1 MSFAGYV
8 LLLVGGFLLLMV
20 LGVPIAFSLSI
31 SAIFTVLVTGNFTVT
46 AIFHRMVGN
55 ASGYTLLAI
64 PFFILAAKMMNTG
77 GVTRKI
83 FRACSAWVGSIPGG
97 LGHANIVASIVF
109 SGMSGSAVADAGGL
123 GQIEVDAMNKEG
135 FDPEFSAAVTAASAT
150 IGPIIPPST
159 IMIVYGVTAEVSI
172 SRLFLGGVI
181 PGIMIAVAEMG
192 MVYWYAVRRNYPK
205 GDRFSLKRLWKEFRA
220 SFLSL
225 LTVVVILGGIL
236 GGIFTATEAGAF
248 AALYALLISVFVY
261 KELTWKQV
269 WEIMCDTAKQSGCIL
284 MLVGT
289 ASIFGWCLT
298 YEQAPQK
305 VANLLVSLTENKT
318 VILLLFAL
326 AYVFLGMIMEA
337 TAIIVTTVP
346 IVVPLFKLL
355 GIDLV
360 YFGVLCCIIMSLGTI
375 TPPVGTCMF
384 VLCKMT
390 KTPIQQFTKAI
401 LPWLGL
407 LLVIIVLL
415 VLFPGLITALPN
427 LLFG

>member
-1 MSFAGYV
+1 MTSSLILLIVMVVLILLNAPITYALAMAGIVFFLQHGLSGIQYIV
-8 LLLVGGFLLLMV
+8 KLAGG
-20 LGVPIAFSLSI
+20 ID
-31 SAIFTVLVTGNFTVT
+31 IF
-46 AIFHRMVGN
+46 
-55 ASGYTLLAI
+55 TLLAA
-64 PFFILAAKMMNTG
+64 PLFIFAGNIMNHG
-77 GVTRKI
+77 GVTDRI
-83 FRACSAWVGSIPGG
+83 FNFADSIVGHIRGG
-97 LGHANIVASIVF
+97 LGHVNVLASTMF
-109 SGMSGSAVADAGGL
+109 AGMSGSAIADAAGL
-123 GQIEVDAMNKEG
+123 GPIEIKAMTDHGYDK
-135 FDPEFSAAVTAASAT
+135 DFSLAVTGASAV

>member
-1 MSFAGYV
+1 MTSSLILLIVMVVLILLNAPITYALAMAGIVFFLQHGLSGIQYIV
-8 LLLVGGFLLLMV
+8 KLAGG
-20 LGVPIAFSLSI
+20 ID
-31 SAIFTVLVTGNFTVT
+31 IF
-46 AIFHRMVGN
+46 
-55 ASGYTLLAI
+55 TLLAA
-64 PFFILAAKMMNTG
+64 PLFIFAGNIMNHC
-77 GVTRKI
+77 GVTDRI
-83 FRACSAWVGSIPGG
+83 FNFADSIVGHIRGG
-97 LGHANIVASIVF
+97 LGHVNVLASTMF
-109 SGMSGSAVADAGGL
+109 AGMSGSAIADAAGL
-123 GQIEVDAMNKEG
+123 GPIEIKAMTDHGYDK
-135 FDPEFSAAVTAASAT
+135 DFSLAVTGASAV

-181 PGIMIAVAEMG
+181 PGIMIAAAEMG

-326 AYVFLGMIMEA
+326 VYVFLGMIMEA

-346 IVVPLFKLL
+346 IIVPLFKLL

-401 LPWLGL
+401 LPWLGV

>member
-1 MSFAGYV
+1 MTSSLILLIVMVVLILLNAPITYALTMAGIVFFLQHGLSGIQYIV
-8 LLLVGGFLLLMV
+8 KLAGG
-20 LGVPIAFSLSI
+20 ID
-31 SAIFTVLVTGNFTVT
+31 IF
-46 AIFHRMVGN
+46 
-55 ASGYTLLAI
+55 TLLAA
-64 PFFILAAKMMNTG
+64 PLFIFAGNIMNHG
-77 GVTRKI
+77 GVTDRI
-83 FRACSAWVGSIPGG
+83 FNFADSIVGHIRGG
-97 LGHANIVASIVF
+97 LGHVNVLASTMF
-109 SGMSGSAVADAGGL
+109 AGMSGSAIADAAGL
-123 GQIEVDAMNKEG
+123 GPIEIKAMTDHGYDK
-135 FDPEFSAAVTAASAT
+135 DFSLAVTGASAV

-181 PGIMIAVAEMG
+181 PGIMIAAAEMG

-326 AYVFLGMIMEA
+326 VYVFLGMIMEA

-346 IVVPLFKLL
+346 IIVPLFKLL

-401 LPWLGL
+401 LPWLGV

>member
-1 MSFAGYV
+1 MTSSLILLIVMVVLILLNAPITYALAMAGIVFFLQHGLSGIQYIV
-8 LLLVGGFLLLMV
+8 KLAGG
-20 LGVPIAFSLSI
+20 ID
-31 SAIFTVLVTGNFTVT
+31 IF
-46 AIFHRMVGN
+46 
-55 ASGYTLLAI
+55 TLLAA
-64 PFFILAAKMMNTG
+64 PLFIFAGNIMNHG
-77 GVTRKI
+77 GVTDRI
-83 FRACSAWVGSIPGG
+83 FNFADSIVGHIRGG
-97 LGHANIVASIVF
+97 LGHVNVLASTMF
-109 SGMSGSAVADAGGL
+109 AGMSGSAIADAAGL
-123 GQIEVDAMNKEG
+123 GPIEIKAMTDHGYDK
-135 FDPEFSAAVTAASAT
+135 DFSLAVTGASAV

-181 PGIMIAVAEMG
+181 PGILIAVAEMG

-236 GGIFTATEAGAF
+236 GGVFTATEAGAF

-326 AYVFLGMIMEA
+326 VYVFLGMIMEA